1 MSQPCIGGFV
11 LSEKLHMVVLRGYT
25 PKPWLY
31 VLVHGYTNLSSPYAS
46 TSYQRWLC
54 VPYRGYTS
62 HIVVMRGYTWLYTA
76 NVTKRSQNHVMTTKV
91 VRPSSWRQQLVG
103 NTPYGGFMWF
113 YAPRHGYKF
122 ESVVIP
128 IVLLQMWQHH
138 TRKTQRWLC
147 VPYRGYMSH
156 IVVICGYTWLYTAYV
171 SITFTR
177 WLYVVIRSNLWL
189 YAPVRGYTACCSPY
203 ASAAYHETP
212 GVVMSPWSWLY
223 VSYRCYAWFYVV
235 IYCNYTSKRSQNH
248 VVATRHMRHLHVKRG
263 RYSLSITLWVL

>member
-1 MSQPCIGGFV
+1 MV
-11 LSEKLHMVVLRGYT
+11 LCGYT
-25 PKPWLY
+25 P
-31 VLVHGYTNLSSPYAS
+31 HA
-46 TSYQRWLC
+46 
-54 VPYRGYTS
+54 
-62 HIVVMRGYTWLYTA
+62 
-76 NVTKRSQNHVMTTKV
+76 KV
-91 VRPSSWRQQLVG
+91 IRPSSWLYHSFFWRCVSIL
-103 NTPYGGFMWF
+103 P
-113 YAPRHGYKF
+113 
-122 ESVVIP
+122 E
-128 IVLLQMWQHH
+128 
-138 TRKTQRWLC
+138 KTQSWLC
-147 VPYRGYMSH
+147 IPDHRYSLISLLCVR
-156 IVVICGYTWLYTAYV
+156 GYTWLYTAYV
-171 SITFTR
+171 PKRCHNLQTMVLHGYTIRTVVIRPSPWLYQSFFSRCVIILPGKARSGYVSTTVVIRLISWLCAVIRGYILHMYPKGTITFTR